1 MKNQLKR
8 TDVIRVDENQLTFM
22 GHGKYVG
29 EEFNYRGKPFTGFV
43 IIDYHENGNI
53 LLEQEYVKGQVFGWE
68 VIYHENGAL
77 KEETLMAGAT
87 SVVYREFS
95 EDGTLLEEGWLES
108 KAFYNKVAEET
119 GMDKIPEDE

>member
-8 TDVIRVDENQLTFM
+8 PDVIRVDENQLTYM
-22 GHGKYVG
+22 GHGKYTG

-43 IIDYHENGNI
+43 VMDRYENGNI
-53 LLEQEYVKGQVFGWE
+53 LFEKEYVNGQITGWE
-68 VIYHENGAL
+68 VEYHENGII

-87 SVVYREFS
+87 VIMYREFS
-95 EDGTLLEEGWLES
+95 KDGALLDEEWLES
-108 KAFYNKVAEET
+108 KAFYNEIAEET